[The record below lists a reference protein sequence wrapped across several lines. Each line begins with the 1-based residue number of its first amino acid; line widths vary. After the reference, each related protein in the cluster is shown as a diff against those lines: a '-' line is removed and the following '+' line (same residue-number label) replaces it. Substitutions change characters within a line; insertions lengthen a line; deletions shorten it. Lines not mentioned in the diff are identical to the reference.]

1 MAKIKLRYLTSVSLI
16 ITIICISVNLKGQIT
31 PNDVDSLG
39 LKQGMW
45 REFIIPINYM
55 NTVCI
60 KVPKDSSQC
69 IYLSKDKDRK
79 YFPIVECVGEYKD
92 GLKTGIWFEYY
103 GNGNIKSQIEY
114 NNGIPHGDC
123 KYFSGN
129 GILITEFTISSDD
142 SVSIKAWEDTGAFIL
157 EKKVPKNQVIRR
169 IYEE

>member
-1 MAKIKLRYLTSVSLI
+1 
-16 ITIICISVNLKGQIT
+16 
-31 PNDVDSLG
+31 VDSSG

-45 REFIIPINYM
+45 REFIIPINHM
-55 NTVCI
+55 TTVCI

-103 GNGNIKSQIEY
+103 GNGNIKSQLEY
-114 NNGIPHGDC
+114 KNGIPLGDC

-129 GILITEFTISSDD
+129 GALIAEFTISSSDSD
-142 SVSIKAWEDTGAFIL
+142 SVSIKTWEDTGAFIL
-157 EKKVPKNQVIRR
+157 EKKVPKTQVIRM

>member
-1 MAKIKLRYLTSVSLI
+1 MVIRHYRSILWICWLI
-16 ITIICISVNLKGQIT
+16 LFESHLLAQIT
-31 PNDVDSLG
+31 PNNVDSSG

-55 NTVCI
+55 STVCI

-69 IYLSKDKDRK
+69 IYLSEDKDRK

-103 GNGNIKSQIEY
+103 GNGSIKSQIEFK
-114 NNGIPHGDC
+114 NGIPLGDC

-129 GILITEFTISSDD
+129 GTLIAEFTISSDD
-142 SVSIKAWEDTGAFIL
+142 SVSIKTWEDTGAFIL
-157 EKKVPKNQVIRR
+157 EKKVPKTQVIRM